1 MSPHRERPGPRL
13 GFIHG
18 GEEARAAAMNEKGT
32 VGNGRRGNSVC
43 RLTSTASVVAKW
55 KGSLQTG
62 RRAHESVQARERHVR
77 TGRW

>member
-1 MSPHRERPGPRL
+1 ME
-13 GFIHG
+13 
-18 GEEARAAAMNEKGT
+18 GEETA
-32 VGNGRRGNSVC
+32 VC

-77 TGRW
+77 GRGGGE